1 MKARVSVVMAVY
13 NGERYLEESVSSV
26 LRQTFTDFELIVV
39 DDGSTDGTPDLL
51 ARLSQEDSRIIV
63 ICQEKRGLTRSLNR
77 AISIAKGGYLARQDA
92 DDVSMPERFEHQVR
106 YLDEHPPVGAVGTAT
121 EVIDQNGLVIGV
133 LTTRKGVE
141 EVKQGL
147 LTVSATLVHG
157 SVMIRRQSLS
167 TVGGYRDAFCLSQD
181 FDLWLRMVQRF
192 DLDNLP
198 EIFVRWR
205 LNPEGVYTTRRATQ
219 LKYAGV
225 ALAFAREREVYGNDS
240 YEILRQS
247 EGDLDA
253 FAARY
258 RMRGL
263 LHALW
268 GELLY
273 RGLRNSGLARAY
285 LRRAILS
292 GVINPKTLCLFGLS
306 LMGLAW
312 PGSSPLQDTSHG

>member
-1 MKARVSVVMAVY
+1 MAAINPKRIYGNWLSGFALDVHS
-13 NGERYLEESVSSV
+13 LSSV
-26 LRQTFTDFELIVV
+26 YLGVNEAGHDVFDTTRSEMGELLYRLKYCGDKSAALEIIDTASAVLKPHRSKFDILV
-39 DDGSTDGTPDLL
+39 PVPPSG
-51 ARLSQEDSRIIV
+51 ARAIQPVIIV
-63 ICQEKRGLTRSLNR
+63 ARGIGKAIGLPVVKCISL
-77 AISIAKGGYLARQDA
+77 
-92 DDVSMPERFEHQVR
+92 
-106 YLDEHPPVGAVGTAT
+106 
-121 EVIDQNGLVIGV
+121 
-133 LTTRKGVE
+133 
-141 EVKQGL
+141 
-147 LTVSATLVHG
+147 
-157 SVMIRRQSLS
+157 
-167 TVGGYRDAFCLSQD
+167 
-181 FDLWLRMVQRF
+181 
-192 DLDNLP
+192 
-198 EIFVRWR
+198 
-205 LNPEGVYTTRRATQ
+205 TRRATQ

-292 GVINPKTLCLFGLS
+292 GVINPKTLCLFGWS